1 VPGDFEE
8 RLTALEDRM
17 DMESG
22 LRASIDRDLSALAMS
37 QRSAHNLLQ
46 ALALTQS
53 DQTRLLEQ
61 HTRMFEELSSNVNQ
75 RFEGVNSRLD
85 VVDGRFD
92 RMDGRFDAMD
102 GRLDRMDGRFDRID
116 GRFDEIVGLLKAR
129 ES

>member
-1 VPGDFEE
+1 MPGDLEE

-37 QRSAHNLLQ
+37 LRSAHNLLQ
-46 ALALTQS
+46 AVAITQS
-53 DQTRLLEQ
+53 D
-61 HTRMFEELSSNVNQ
+61 HTKDLDLHTKMFKELGSSVNRRFEEVNG
-75 RFEGVNSRLD
+75 RFD

-92 RMDGRFDAMD
+92 RM
-102 GRLDRMDGRFDRID
+102 D